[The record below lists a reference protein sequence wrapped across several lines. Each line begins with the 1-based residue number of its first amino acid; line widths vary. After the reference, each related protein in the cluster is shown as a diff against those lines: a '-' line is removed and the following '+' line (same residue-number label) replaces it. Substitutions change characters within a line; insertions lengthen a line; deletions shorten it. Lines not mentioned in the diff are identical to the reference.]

1 MLDHFH
7 VPEKDRVMVMPAD
20 LRKTTK
26 EIFLKMRMPDEH
38 AHLAMDALVVA
49 DERGCETH
57 GVSNMLRN
65 YVRAFGEGGI
75 NPTPDLKIVRE
86 SNATATM
93 DADGAHGLVACPL
106 AMHIAIKKA
115 KEVGIGAVTIYNSRH
130 PGMMAYHSML
140 ALEHDMIGYAITG
153 GGAVQ
158 VPTFGAVPRVG
169 AVPHSWA
176 VPTKSM
182 PPFVLDISSS
192 SVAANK
198 IVLLRRTGASLLPGL
213 LAGEDGTPLMDGGP
227 VPAETRLLP
236 WGATREMGSHKGYG
250 MAVIGQIFAGILSAG
265 IFGVTNPPGNG
276 TQFVAAY
283 SVDAFTDVDRFKQ
296 SMDDFLTYLKET
308 PPAPGHERV
317 YYAGLPE
324 YEEVQKRT
332 KDGIPL
338 HREVVEWFDSCTNEL
353 GLEKLVRN

>member
-1 MLDHFH
+1 
-7 VPEKDRVMVMPAD
+7 MVMPSD

-26 EIFLKMRMPDEH
+26 EIFLAMGMPDEH

-65 YVRAFGEGGI
+65 YVRTFREGDM
-75 NPTPDLKIVRE
+75 NPKPNLQITRETP
-86 SNATATM
+86 ATATM
-93 DADGAHGLVACPL
+93 NADGAHGLVACPK
-106 AMHIAIKKA
+106 AMEIAISKA
-115 KEVGIGAVTIYNSRH
+115 AEVGIGAVTIHNSRH

-140 ALEHDMIGYAITG
+140 ALEHDMIGYAVTG
-153 GGAVQ
+153 GGAVT
-158 VPTFGAVPRVG
+158 VPTHGAVPRVG

-192 SVAANK
+192 AVAANK

-213 LAGEDGTPLMDGGP
+213 LANEEGTPIMSESD
-227 VPAETRLLP
+227 VPETTRLLP
-236 WGATREMGSHKGYG
+236 FGATREMGSHKGYG

-265 IFGVTNPPGNG
+265 VFGVTNPPGNG

-283 SVDAFTDVDRFKQ
+283 SIDAFTDPDRFKQ
-296 SMDDFLTYLKET
+296 SMDDFLTYLVET
-308 PPAPGHERV
+308 PPAPGHDRV
-317 YYAGLPE
+317 FYAGLPE
-324 YEEVQKRT
+324 HEEADKRT
-332 KDGIPL
+332 SEGIPL
-338 HREVVEWFDSCTNEL
+338 HREVVEWFDSCTGEL
-353 GLEKLVRN
+353 GLERLAR